1 MRWWTLESGISSP
14 VAQASVGALVIGVAL
29 ACAVLGARIAPY
41 DPVRYDPRGTL
52 AGPSAAHLLGT
63 DPLGRDVLSQI
74 IAGARISMVV
84 GMLSVAAGMLVGTAV
99 GLVAGSAPG
108 RAAEVLMRGMD
119 ALLVFP
125 SLVLALAI
133 TAFLGVNLW
142 NVVGALAVTF
152 VPTFAM
158 LVRGEVLSLREREF
172 VTAAGALG
180 VGRLRIMWRHL
191 LPNLRD
197 VLLVQASFGVGTAI
211 LTEAS
216 LSFLGL
222 GVPPPA
228 LSWGRIL
235 REGYSYLLLA
245 PWISVASGAAIFL
258 IVLAFQML
266 SDGFQDV
273 LAHRGR
279 SARRGVVIRRP
290 ARLRALR
297 RLVPGQQLGC
307 TRECDR
313 TDTHGPGP
321 A

>member
-1 MRWWTLESGISSP
+1 MRSWTLGSGIGSQA
-14 VAQASVGALVIGVAL
+14 AQACGGALVIGVAL
-29 ACAVLGARIAPY
+29 VCAILGPRIAPY
-41 DPVRYDPRGTL
+41 DPLRYDPRSAL

-84 GMLSVAAGMLVGTAV
+84 GMLSVAAGMAVGTAV
-99 GLVAGSAPG
+99 GLVAGSVPG
-108 RAAEVLMRGMD
+108 RAADVLMRAMD

-125 SLVLALAI
+125 SLVLALTI
-133 TAFLGVNLW
+133 TAFLGVSLW
-142 NVVGALAVTF
+142 NVIGALAVTF

-172 VTAAGALG
+172 ITAAWALG

-191 LPNLRD
+191 LPNLSD
-197 VLLVQASFGVGTAI
+197 VLLVQTSFGVATAI

-228 LSWGRIL
+228 LSWGRML

-258 IVLAFQML
+258 IALAFQML
-266 SDGFQDV
+266 SDGLQDV
-273 LAHRGR
+273 LARRGR
-279 SARRGVVIRRP
+279 STRRGVAIWRP
-290 ARLRALR
+290 ARLASALR
-297 RLVPGQQLGC
+297 WLLPWRVVGM
-307 TRECDR
+307 
-313 TDTHGPGP
+313 
-321 A
+321 